1 MIMFVSFEESELKKA
16 ILKED
21 YYWLKAAV
29 LNTIWNDP
37 TFEHG
42 ETEELLEILRNEVP
56 DIFKTEEKVPSEE
69 KEPLD
74 RSLWDKKYFSDLTYY
89 LRENFAESRLA
100 HIKEVGKAVYQKS
113 EQKQAEKENPKST
126 VAPKKEKT
134 ESTNQEKPGN
144 FHLSGMIVAVIIL
157 VIVLILLIRNLIK

>member
-1 MIMFVSFEESELKKA
+1 MFVSFEESELENAISKK
-16 ILKED
+16 D

-29 LNTIWNDP
+29 LNTMWNDP

-42 ETEELLEILRNEVP
+42 ETEALLEILKKRVP
-56 DIFKTEEKVPSEE
+56 EIFEKEEKKVPSEE
-69 KEPLD
+69 HLE
-74 RSLWDKKYFSDLTYY
+74 RSLWDKGYFSDLTYY
-89 LRENFAESRLA
+89 FRENFAESRLA
-100 HIKEVGKAVYQKS
+100 HIKEVGKAVYQQP